1 MTSLAIIVDRLRA
14 CWSNLQAVFTE
25 WQHRIRSR
33 YDVERLNERELAAM
47 GMTRRMPSIRRKNT
61 FGSRRVGTKT
71 DLNLNDNDAG
81 KPEGIHLEIGRRP
94 RPAFGNSTGDRQ
106 KLEYRSRRW
115 RTSDDAGVARRRAA
129 GIRIWSR
136 TRTA

>member
-1 MTSLAIIVDRLRA
+1 MK
-14 CWSNLQAVFTE
+14 
-25 WQHRIRSR
+25 
-33 YDVERLNERELAAM
+33 
-47 GMTRRMPSIRRKNT
+47 RKNS

-106 KLEYRSRRW
+106 KLEY
-115 RTSDDAGVARRRAA
+115 TGADDGAHLMMLGLHDDAQL